1 MNYKSTQLLKL
12 SFMIGTIA
20 DGLVAITWFMIATG
34 SDIPNIICGFSGSGP
49 DYQYAMYIAALF
61 MTGWTGI
68 LYWGWLK
75 PNERKGL
82 LLITAIL
89 LLVSIII
96 EVLFFQN
103 ILGGKGFI
111 IGIAA
116 RLLLITKFS
125 FSYYYSI
132 KHQ

>member
-12 SFMIGTIA
+12 SFLIGTIA
-20 DGLVAITWFMIATG
+20 DGIVAVTWFMIASG
-34 SDIPNIICGFSGSGP
+34 SNIPNYLCGFKGSGP

-61 MTGWTGI
+61 MTGWTG
-68 LYWGWLK
+68 LLFWGWRK

-82 LLITAIL
+82 LLLTAML

-96 EVLFFQN
+96 EVLIYQN
-103 ILGGKGFI
+103 ILMGRGFI
-111 IGIAA
+111 FGITA

-125 FSYYYSI
+125 FSYYYSM
-132 KHQ
+132 KHP

>member
-12 SFMIGTIA
+12 SFLICTIA
-20 DGLVAITWFMIATG
+20 DGIIAITWFMIATG
-34 SDIPNIICGFSGSGP
+34 SDIQNIMCGFNGSGV

-61 MTGWTGI
+61 MTGWTGL

-82 LLITAIL
+82 LLITAIM
-89 LLVSIII
+89 LLVSIFI
-96 EVLFFQN
+96 EVLFYHN
-103 ILGGKGFI
+103 ILGERGFI
-111 IGIAA
+111 LGVAA

-125 FSYYYSI
+125 FSYYYSM

>member
-1 MNYKSTQLLKL
+1 MNYRANQSLKL
-12 SFMIGTIA
+12 SFLIGTIA
-20 DGLVAITWFMIATG
+20 DGIVAITWFMIAAG
-34 SDIPNIICGFSGSGP
+34 SDIPNIICGFKGTGV

-82 LLITAIL
+82 LIITAVL

-96 EVLFFQN
+96 EVFFYQN
-103 ILGGKGFI
+103 ILVGRGFI

-125 FSYYYSI
+125 FSYFYSI

>member
-1 MNYKSTQLLKL
+1 
-12 SFMIGTIA
+12 MIGTIA
-20 DGLVAITWFMIATG
+20 DGIVAITWFMIATG
-34 SDIPNIICGFSGSGP
+34 SDIPNYMCGFNGSGP

-82 LLITAIL
+82 LLITAVL
-89 LLVSIII
+89 LLASIII
-96 EVLFFQN
+96 EVLFYQN
-103 ILGGKGFI
+103 ILGGRGFI

-116 RLLLITKFS
+116 RVLLITKFS

-132 KHQ
+132 KHT

>member
-12 SFMIGTIA
+12 SFLIGTIA
-20 DGLVAITWFMIATG
+20 DGFIAITWFMIASG
-34 SDIPNIICGFSGSGP
+34 SDIPNIMCGFKGSGP

-61 MTGWTGI
+61 MTGWTGL

-82 LLITAIL
+82 LLITALL

-96 EVLFFQN
+96 EVLFYQN
-103 ILGGKGFI
+103 ILGGRGFVF
-111 IGIAA
+111 GVVA

-132 KHQ
+132 KHT